1 MAMDLDDLDV
11 LDDDD
16 LGQEQHQVNEPTDN
30 FSQFENENEEDD
42 EDEDEEDDS
51 HVTEDVNESEF
62 ESALDKYLKTKGI
75 SDSKKIKFENEK
87 GDIEEIDWDSLTEEE
102 KFNILN
108 TGTDNPELDLDDAEI
123 DLINRIRLSNMSVDE
138 FVKSIHQQGVSQAQ
152 NEYANQAKQEYSYTV
167 DDLSDEELYILDLQA
182 RIEDISDDEIE
193 EALDR
198 AKSNQTLFAKEVA
211 GLREDYKRLEDERN
225 LREQA
230 LIEAQQ
236 KEQFTQFSNNIING
250 INQFNN
256 IGSLDIDLTDDD
268 KNTLYQFITG
278 FDNTGVNY
286 FAKALSDPETVVKT
300 AWFAL
305 HGEDVINSIEDY
317 YKQQIAQVA
326 KYNYEKGLNERKQ
339 QKVVV
344 SKKGQQKQNTKV
356 VKSINDLD

>member
-16 LGQEQHQVNEPTDN
+16 FIHQEPVQVQPTEPQ
-30 FSQFENENEEDD
+30 SIDD
-42 EDEDEEDDS
+42 DDDDDLPVGDSDVTPVDDS
-51 HVTEDVNESEF
+51 NEDVVDN
-62 ESALDKYLKTKGI
+62 ALERYLKTKGI
-75 SDSKKIKFENEK
+75 TDLSKIKFQGE
-87 GDIEEIDWDSLTEEE
+87 DDVIEELDWNSLSEDE

-108 TGTDNPELDLDDAEI
+108 TGTDNSELDLDDTEI
-123 DLINRIRLSNMSVDE
+123 DLINRIRLSNMSVDD
-138 FVKSIHQQGVSQAQ
+138 FIKSVKHQAATEAY
-152 NEYANQAKQEYSYTV
+152 NEYVKKQQEEYTYTV
-167 DDLSDEELYILDLQA
+167 DDLSDEELYVLDLQA
-182 RIEDISDDEIE
+182 RIEDISDEEIQ

-198 AKSNQTLFAKEVA
+198 AKSNETLFAKEIA

-230 LIEAQQ
+230 IAEQQQ
-236 KEQFTQFSNNIING
+236 KEQFEQFSNGIING
-250 INQFNN
+250 INSFNS

-268 KNTLYQFITG
+268 KNALYTFITG
-278 FDNTGVNY
+278 TDSTGVNY

-300 AWFAL
+300 AWFAM

-317 YKQQIAQVA
+317 YKQQITQVA

-344 SKKGQQKQNTKV
+344 TKKSQPKTTKV
-356 VKSINDLD
+356 VKSIHDLD

>member
-16 LGQEQHQVNEPTDN
+16 FIHQEPVQVQPTEPQSIDDDDDDDLPSGDSN
-30 FSQFENENEEDD
+30 VVIVDDSD
-42 EDEDEEDDS
+42 EDVVD
-51 HVTEDVNESEF
+51 N
-62 ESALDKYLKTKGI
+62 ALERYLKTKGI
-75 SDSKKIKFENEK
+75 TDLSKIKFQGE
-87 GDIEEIDWDSLTEEE
+87 DDVIEELDWNSLSEDE

-108 TGTDNPELDLDDAEI
+108 TGTDNSELDLDDTEI
-123 DLINRIRLSNMSVDE
+123 DLINRIRLSNMSVDD
-138 FVKSIHQQGVSQAQ
+138 FIKSVKHQAATEAY
-152 NEYANQAKQEYSYTV
+152 NEYTKKQQEEYTYTV
-167 DDLSDEELYILDLQA
+167 DDLSDEELYVLDLQA
-182 RIEDISDDEIE
+182 RIEDISDEEIQ

-198 AKSNQTLFAKEVA
+198 AKSNETLFAKEIA

-230 LIEAQQ
+230 IAEQQQ
-236 KEQFTQFSNNIING
+236 KEQFEQFSNGIING
-250 INQFNN
+250 INSFNS

-268 KNTLYQFITG
+268 KNALYTFITG
-278 FDNTGVNY
+278 TDSTGVNY

-300 AWFAL
+300 AWFAM

-317 YKQQIAQVA
+317 YKQQITQVA

-344 SKKGQQKQNTKV
+344 TKKSQPKTTKV
-356 VKSINDLD
+356 VKSIHDLD